1 MESYSGTVFR
11 LEERQR
17 AETKLREAKGQESTP
32 RWFKMSGDVAPT
44 PWGDVEVYEYNG
56 KYPKHMESTPPDVAV
71 DVEQLKS
78 ITFDPWQFGTNGDQ
92 NVAHGSQVLPVSVE
106 PNLLSKTA

>member
-1 MESYSGTVFR
+1 VTR

-17 AETKLREAKGQESTP
+17 AETKLREAKKQERTP
-32 RWFKMSGDVAPT
+32 RWFNRSSEIAPT

-56 KYPKHMESTPPDVAV
+56 KYPKHLKSILPGATV

-78 ITFDPWQFGTNGDQ
+78 VTFDPWQFGETGDQ
-92 NVAHGSQVLPVSVE
+92 NVAHGSQVLPVSLE
-106 PNLLSKTA
+106 QNLLPTSA